1 MTATKPKARWL
12 KIIIYLFTAAILIF
26 NIYNSITSAEAFAYF
41 VSGRSMEPTL
51 HSKQLVFSAGKDFS
65 RGDIVTAR
73 LPDVAKVNGRE
84 NIEIIIKRIIGV
96 PNDRVEITPNGI
108 YINGELYAEPYLLE
122 DIQKDTFVSGSAYS
136 SVSLSDS
143 QYFLLGDNRGN
154 SYDSR

>member
-1 MTATKPKARWL
+1 MRVTKSKAKWL

-96 PNDRVEITPNGI
+96 PNDIVEITPNGI
-108 YINGELYAEPYLLE
+108 CVNG
-122 DIQKDTFVSGSAYS
+122 S
-136 SVSLSDS
+136 
-143 QYFLLGDNRGN
+143 
-154 SYDSR
+154 